1 MMDGKSLDRCHIC
14 PRECGAKRDDL
25 SGDGFCKA
33 GKYPKIAKATLHFWE
48 EPPISGERGSGA
60 VFFSGCS
67 MRCVYCQNYKIST
80 QGYGKEVTPERLR
93 EIYEELKGQ
102 GAHNINLVNPTHY
115 AEVIAKSLEKPLEI
129 PVIYNCGGYEKVDT
143 LRKLEGKI
151 QIYMPDLKYSD
162 NEAAKRYSKADG
174 YFETAKAA
182 IDEMFRQTG
191 EYEIDEEGI
200 LRKGVVIRH
209 LVLPNNLK
217 NTCGVID
224 YVSSRFKPGEV
235 LFSLMSQY
243 IPFGEAEKYPEISG
257 RLSEEE
263 YAAAK
268 EYLEESNIEDGFV
281 QELASADEG
290 YVPDFN
296 LSGV

>member
-1 MMDGKSLDRCHIC
+1 MMDVKNSNRCSIC
-14 PRECGAKRDDL
+14 PRECGARRDEY
-25 SGDGFCKA
+25 SGEGFCKA
-33 GKYPKIAKATLHFWE
+33 GRYPKIAKAALHFWE
-48 EPPISGERGSGA
+48 EPLISGERGSGA
-60 VFFSGCS
+60 IFFSGCS

-93 EIYEELKGQ
+93 EIYEELKAQ

-115 AEVIAKSLEKPLEI
+115 AEVIAQSLEKPLGI
-129 PVIYNCGGYEKVDT
+129 PVIYNCGGYEKVET
-143 LRKLEGKI
+143 LRKLEDKI

-191 EYEIDEEGI
+191 EYQLDEEGM
-200 LRKGVVIRH
+200 LQSGVIIRH
-209 LVLPNNLK
+209 LVLPSNLK
-217 NTCGVID
+217 NTYGVID
-224 YVSSRFKPGEV
+224 YVSRRFQPGDV

-243 IPFGEAEKYPEISG
+243 IPCAEAERYPEINK
-257 RLSEEE
+257 RLSKEE
-263 YAAAK
+263 YVAAR

-281 QELASADEG
+281 QELDSADEG